1 MSSMQCTLGTVY
13 KVQQVG
19 SYSASTASTASM
31 ISGVVGQN
39 PVSGF
44 IAPWSLSLPLLP
56 RPRYILPT
64 YIVRC
69 SYCTVVNR
77 CALALMMQ

>member
-44 IAPWSLSLPLLP
+44 IAPWSLSLP
-56 RPRYILPT
+56 RPRYILRT